1 MNSLVKISI
10 IIPLYN
16 RESFIIDTIT
26 KIRKQNIPSY
36 EIIVVD
42 DGSTD
47 TSAQLVQ
54 QFDDINYIFKENGGP
69 ASARNLGV
77 KHAKGD
83 YVIFIDSDDF
93 WEEGSLEVL
102 SDYLDNHPGT
112 QIIEGKIREFKS
124 IQHSNRFDFS
134 PESYFMSNFGSCM
147 MRREVF
153 EIIGNFNEK
162 LICSEDIDWYT
173 RAWENNIVKD
183 RIDTIVLNYRKH
195 AESITSK
202 IREKGHFYRL
212 LLFKLKIEREK
223 NSVYVPHGK
232 LIDYIGKR

>member
-1 MNSLVKISI
+1 MNSLVKLSI

-26 KIRKQNIPSY
+26 KIKKQNISRY

-47 TSAQLVQ
+47 TSAKLVQ
-54 QFDDINYIFKENGGP
+54 QFDEINYIFKENGGP

-102 SDYLDNHPGT
+102 SDYLDDHPDT

-147 MRREVF
+147 IRRKVF
-153 EIIGNFNEK
+153 EIVGQFEEK
-162 LICSEDIDWYT
+162 LMCSEDIDWYT
-173 RAWENNIVKD
+173 RAWENNITKD
-183 RIDTIVLNYRKH
+183 RIDIIVLNYRQH
-195 AESITSK
+195 SESITSK
-202 IREKGHFYRL
+202 NGIGAHFYRL

-223 NSVYVPHGK
+223 NRDYVPQGK
-232 LIDYIGKR
+232 LIDYIGQR